1 MPTVLDPVKQ
11 STFYLKIQPLF
22 NGSLSPAQRQGIEFI
37 MAEWDERHL
46 IDLRWLAY
54 ILATAFHETGR
65 KMQPVE
71 ENLNYRE
78 EGLRKTFK
86 KYFKESEFAVYAGKP
101 QMIANRVYA
110 NRLGNGNE
118 ASGDGW
124 KYRGRGLPQ
133 TTGKANYMW
142 AKELTGID
150 VVENPDLMKQ
160 LPISVET
167 MFEGMLNGRYTGVK
181 LSTYFNA
188 NLTDWKNAR
197 RIINGNDRD
206 VMVGSYAK
214 AFFEALK

>member
-11 STFYLKIQPLF
+11 STFYLKIQPIF
-22 NGSLSPAQRQGIEFI
+22 KGNFSPTQRQGIEFI

-65 KMQPVE
+65 KMQPIE
-71 ENLNYRE
+71 ENLNYRA

-86 KYFKESEFAVYAGKP
+86 KYFRENEFAVYAGKP

-188 NLTDWKNAR
+188 SVTDWKNAR

-206 VMVGSYAK
+206 VMIGSYAK